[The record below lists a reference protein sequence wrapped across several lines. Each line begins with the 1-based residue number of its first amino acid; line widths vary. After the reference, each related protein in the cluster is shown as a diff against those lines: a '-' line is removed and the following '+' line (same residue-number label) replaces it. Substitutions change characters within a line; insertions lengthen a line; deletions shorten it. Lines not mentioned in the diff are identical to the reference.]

1 MSQRAIAHQ
10 NPWAIEMQRRSP
22 HLIPMQ
28 RPIDVDIPHK
38 LGRDE
43 AHRRIANNIHKLRD
57 HIPGGASHIDA
68 NWSGERLDLTIHAMG
83 QAVEAQIDVEESKVH
98 CRIQLPG
105 MLALFAG
112 PIEQMLKLKGSDLL
126 LEDKRD

>member
-1 MSQRAIAHQ
+1 
-10 NPWAIEMQRRSP
+10 
-22 HLIPMQ
+22 MQ

-57 HIPGGASHIDA
+57 HIPGGASHIDSS
-68 NWSGERLDLTIHAMG
+68 WSGDRLDLTVHAMG
-83 QAVEAQIDVEESKVH
+83 QAVEARIDVEETKVH
-98 CRIQLPG
+98 CHIQLPG

-112 PIEQMLKLKGSDLL
+112 PIEQMLNLKGRDLL
-126 LEDKRD
+126 LEDKSR

>member
-1 MSQRAIAHQ
+1 
-10 NPWAIEMQRRSP
+10 
-22 HLIPMQ
+22 MQ

-57 HIPGGASHIDA
+57 HIPGGATHVDA
-68 NWSGERLDLTIHAMG
+68 NWVGERLNLTIHAMG
-83 QAVEAQIDVEESKVH
+83 QSVEAQIDVEESKVH
-98 CRIQLPG
+98 CHIQLPG
-105 MLALFAG
+105 ILGLFAG

>member
-1 MSQRAIAHQ
+1 M
-10 NPWAIEMQRRSP
+10 E
-22 HLIPMQ
+22 

-38 LGRDE
+38 LGREE

-57 HIPGGASHIDA
+57 QIPGGASHIEA
-68 NWSGERLDLTIHAMG
+68 NWSGDRLDLTVHAMG
-83 QAVEAQIDVEESKVH
+83 QAVEALIDIEDSKVH

-126 LEDKRD
+126 LEDKR

>member
-1 MSQRAIAHQ
+1 MA
-10 NPWAIEMQRRSP
+10 MQK
-22 HLIPMQ
+22 
-28 RPIDVDIPHK
+28 PIDVDIPHQ

-68 NWSGERLDLTIHAMG
+68 NWSGERLDLTVHAMG
-83 QAVEAQIDVEESKVH
+83 QAVEAVIDVEETKVH

-105 MLALFAG
+105 MLALFAA
-112 PIEQMLKLKGSDLL
+112 PIEAMLKAKGGDLL
-126 LEDKRD
+126 LEDKR

>member
-1 MSQRAIAHQ
+1 
-10 NPWAIEMQRRSP
+10 
-22 HLIPMQ
+22 MQ
-28 RPIDVDIPHK
+28 RPIDVDMPHK

-57 HIPGGASHIDA
+57 HIPGGASHVDA
-68 NWSGERLDLTIHAMG
+68 IWSGERLTLNVNALG
-83 QAVEAQIDVEESKVH
+83 QTVEALIDVEETKVH
-98 CRIQLPG
+98 CRVQLPG

-112 PIEQMLKLKGSDLL
+112 PIEQMLKLKGGDLL

>member
-1 MSQRAIAHQ
+1 
-10 NPWAIEMQRRSP
+10 
-22 HLIPMQ
+22 MQ
-28 RPIDVDIPHK
+28 RPIDVDIPHQ

-68 NWSGERLDLTIHAMG
+68 IWSGERLDLTVHAMG

-112 PIEQMLKLKGSDLL
+112 PIEQMLKLKGGDLL

>member
-1 MSQRAIAHQ
+1 
-10 NPWAIEMQRRSP
+10 MQ
-22 HLIPMQ
+22 Q
-28 RPIDVDIPHK
+28 PIDVDIPHK
-38 LGRDE
+38 LGREE
-43 AHRRIANNIHKLRD
+43 AHRRIATNIHKLRD
-57 HIPGGASHIDA
+57 QIPGGASHVDA
-68 NWSGERLDLTIHAMG
+68 NWSGERLNLTVHAKG

-105 MLALFAG
+105 MLSLFAG

>member
-1 MSQRAIAHQ
+1 M
-10 NPWAIEMQRRSP
+10 
-22 HLIPMQ
+22 
-28 RPIDVDIPHK
+28 PHK

-43 AHRRIANNIHKLRD
+43 ARRRLADNIHKLKD
-57 HIPGGASHIDA
+57 HIPGGASHVDSA
-68 NWSGERLDLTIHAMG
+68 WAGNRLTLNVHAMG
-83 QAVEAQIDVEESKVH
+83 QSVEALIDVEESNVH

-112 PIEQMLKLKGSDLL
+112 PIEAMLKAKGGDLL

>member
-1 MSQRAIAHQ
+1 
-10 NPWAIEMQRRSP
+10 
-22 HLIPMQ
+22 MQ
-28 RPIDVDIPHK
+28 RPIDVDLPHQ
-38 LGRDE
+38 LGRAE
-43 AHRRIANNIHKLRD
+43 AHRRIATNIHKLRD

-68 NWSGERLDLTIHAMG
+68 NWSGDRLDLTVHAMG
-83 QAVEAQIDVEESKVH
+83 QAIEALIDVEDSNVH

-105 MLALFAG
+105 MLALLAS

>member
-1 MSQRAIAHQ
+1 
-10 NPWAIEMQRRSP
+10 MQ
-22 HLIPMQ
+22 Q
-28 RPIDVDIPHK
+28 PIDVDIPHK
-38 LGRDE
+38 LGREE
-43 AHRRIANNIHKLRD
+43 AHRRIATNIHKLRD
-57 HIPGGASHIDA
+57 HIPGGAA
-68 NWSGERLDLTIHAMG
+68 RVETNWTGERLNLLVHAMG

-112 PIEQMLKLKGSDLL
+112 PIEQLLKLKGSDLL